1 MIVLLPGL
9 GVAQRYFDRLA
20 RELDD
25 ELLRPTLDQPAPIA
39 ALAEDVESQL
49 TRPAVVVAQSMGCQV
64 ATVLAVRRPDLV
76 ERLVLIGPT
85 VDPRARSVL
94 RQALRLALDAWYEP
108 PSLVATVVRE
118 YVRHGSLRQ
127 VRHAVSDR
135 IEERLPLVAA
145 PTVVVRGAN
154 DPICPAAWARTAA
167 DLLPAGRLVTIAGA
181 GHAAHA
187 SHPREV
193 AEVVTRG

>member
-49 TRPAVVVAQSMGCQV
+49 TRPSVVVAQSMGCQV

-118 YVRHGSLRQ
+118 YVRHGGVRQ
-127 VRHAVSDR
+127 ARYAVSDR

-154 DPICPAAWARTAA
+154 DPICPAGWARTAA

-181 GHAAHA
+181 AHAAHA

-193 AEVVTRG
+193 AEIVTRG